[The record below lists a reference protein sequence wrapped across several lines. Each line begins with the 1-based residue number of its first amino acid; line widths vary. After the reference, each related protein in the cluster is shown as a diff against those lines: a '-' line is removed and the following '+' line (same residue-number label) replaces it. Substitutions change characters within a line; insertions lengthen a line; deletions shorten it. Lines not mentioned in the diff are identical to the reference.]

1 MKQKAA
7 TRTLSLLL
15 VLVMVLGMLTAMTL
29 TVSAER
35 LPVIDAP
42 AVELSAAD
50 ATEVTIIDWDYRD
63 WGPTMSE
70 HEDLEYHL
78 YSEDAHYTF
87 DILED
92 KGATDVESGKTYTL
106 DDMWRSFSRVS
117 FDYDPDYGFVSLY
130 FAAAEFTKTVGDDG
144 RVHIEALALDEGGN
158 CYHLVYQEGGAAAET
173 VVYSYDFSS
182 EEEFEKWTCVDFR
195 EGSGR
200 FDKYGYSKFSTDKS
214 GYFQFS
220 SYYDYT
226 YDNTPDSP
234 QYLISPELK
243 NVHKE
248 LNVSFKY
255 CVDSYYDYP
264 EMFTVGYSTTGSD
277 ISDFTFL
284 DTLTVTNTYE
294 KFYNVTLPAGT
305 KYVAIRYD
313 SYDQFYLFIEDFVVS
328 YVPTGLT
335 ATYGQTLAN
344 VRLPD
349 GWTWVDSTQS
359 VGDVGTK
366 TFKANFAAYNGTEHL
381 IKDLDVP
388 VRVVKKAATLII
400 DNKSKT
406 YGEDDP
412 KLTAV
417 VKGTVGKETINYILS
432 RDEGENAGEYA
443 IKAKLLRNPNYTI
456 TVKNGTFTIAK
467 ADATYTVPTGL
478 TAACGQTLAD
488 VALPDGWTWADS
500 TQSVGDV
507 GTKTFKANF
516 TPADAENYN
525 TVENVDVT
533 VSVDKASGND
543 AVISTD
549 TMSYS
554 SDSIYI
560 EGVEGQEYIIVPK
573 GTTVG
578 ESDWNNAVL
587 PDPDS
592 DNWVFFED
600 LTSATEYEIYTRAAA
615 TETSYAGAAVKANVY
630 TTLSG
635 IECNYDA
642 TLVGATITIIPEPE
656 TEGLTYKWYQDV
668 VTEDEEGA
676 LHHSLTE
683 IIGATGA
690 SYTFRAEDAGK
701 YIAVKIFA
709 GDSEVGDMVTSDPVA
724 LTATVSFDSMG
735 GSAINSLTGLT
746 YGSKLTKPADPT
758 RDGYAFDGWYVGYW
772 DGEYDTPWDFENDLI
787 TWTETT
793 LYAKWTISIVSTT
806 ETDTTTST
814 IESTQPATE
823 PKSGCGSAIGATGI
837 AMIAMLSLGATAI
850 VTKKKEK

>member
-366 TFKANFAAYNGTEHL
+366 TFKANF
-381 IKDLDVP
+381 
-388 VRVVKKAATLII
+388 
-400 DNKSKT
+400 
-406 YGEDDP
+406 
-412 KLTAV
+412 
-417 VKGTVGKETINYILS
+417 
-432 RDEGENAGEYA
+432 
-443 IKAKLLRNPNYTI
+443 
-456 TVKNGTFTIAK
+456 
-467 ADATYTVPTGL
+467 
-478 TAACGQTLAD
+478 
-488 VALPDGWTWADS
+488 
-500 TQSVGDV
+500 
-507 GTKTFKANF
+507 

-642 TLVGATITIIPEPE
+642 TLVGATITIEPDPE